1 MNFINKIWGKF
12 NNKLTIDQRQ
22 ELKEIYNQ
30 TYFKEAKEI
39 IKERAINDAQKEC

>member
-1 MNFINKIWGKF
+1 MNFINQIWGKF

-30 TYFKEAKEI
+30 IYFKEAKEI